1 LKSRLL
7 EARSLKFL
15 KQRLCRAR
23 FFAKGRKQ
31 AVADLA
37 VRRRACMLQ
46 QGRLIANVRQKI
58 ADLASDP
65 AVEEGAA
72 MA

>member
-1 LKSRLL
+1 
-7 EARSLKFL
+7 
-15 KQRLCRAR
+15 
-23 FFAKGRKQ
+23 
-31 AVADLA
+31 
-37 VRRRACMLQ
+37 MLQ